1 MDCLQVFFSEKSTQF
16 GIHCMITLI
25 LFLILQHMASSS
37 GLTPTG
43 FTAQDVKDLEAGIP
57 LLLKEHQ

>member
-1 MDCLQVFFSEKSTQF
+1 
-16 GIHCMITLI
+16 
-25 LFLILQHMASSS
+25 MASSS

-57 LLLKEHQ
+57 FLLKEHLSEVKSQRPKVTHNFCCLSSVAIS